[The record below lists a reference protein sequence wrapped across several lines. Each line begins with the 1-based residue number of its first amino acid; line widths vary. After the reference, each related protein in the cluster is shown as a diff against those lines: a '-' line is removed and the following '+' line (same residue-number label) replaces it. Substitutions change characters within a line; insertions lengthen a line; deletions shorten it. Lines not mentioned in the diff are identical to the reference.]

1 MSNSAPFYNLH
12 NSNQLIANE
21 QNYVLDRKLLTVHSE
36 DRDIKKWPNANHFEI
51 ELPESM
57 LNVQSMRLVQIM
69 LPANYYTFSKK
80 LQNTKFSFTVA
91 GCPDEIIDI
100 QEGFYTP
107 TQIAAEVQNKM
118 NDSMQV
124 CLDNSGY
131 AGFQVAYNSVGQNI
145 WIGNELNDFSLNFG
159 TQMTYDFSGCPEP
172 VRWDRYTNWGLPFN
186 LGYERKRYGT
196 VRDASDVTFDYTV
209 PKTLFLDASNGE
221 AFYAE
226 APTSVKILGE
236 KAIYME
242 VDKYNSYDE
251 LYPYSQETS
260 SFYNNDYGGR
270 VKSAFAK
277 IPMTIYPLG
286 ELFDS
291 RNGFLQNLSHY
302 DPPIERIAKLKFKFR
317 YHDGSLVD
325 FQKFPFTFVIEF
337 NQLKNEINKK
347 YNVRI
352 PCTYRL

>member
-1 MSNSAPFYNLH
+1 
-12 NSNQLIANE
+12 
-21 QNYVLDRKLLTVHSE
+21 
-36 DRDIKKWPNANHFEI
+36 
-51 ELPESM
+51 
-57 LNVQSMRLVQIM
+57 M

-80 LQNTKFSFTVA
+80 LQNTKFSFDA
-91 GCPDEIIDI
+91 SGCSETIEIAK
-100 QEGFYTP
+100 GFYSP
-107 TQIAAEVQNKM
+107 SQIAAEVQNKM
-118 NDSMQV
+118 NDAMGV

-131 AGFQVAYNSVGQNI
+131 NAFQVAYNCVSQNI
-145 WIGNELNDFSLNFG
+145 WIGNEINDFSLNFG
-159 TQMTYDFSGCPEP
+159 TQMIYDFSGCPEP
-172 VRWDRYTNWGLPFN
+172 LIWDRYTKWGMPFN

-196 VRDASDVTFDYTV
+196 ISDISDVTFDYTV
-209 PKTLFLDASNGE
+209 PKTLFLDSSNNTNTV
-221 AFYAE
+221 YYSE
-226 APTSVKILGE
+226 APTCVKILGE

-260 SFYNNDYGGR
+260 SFYNNDYGGK

-277 IPMTIYPLG
+277 IPITIYPLG

-317 YHDGSLVD
+317 YHDGTLVD
-325 FQKFPFTFVIEF
+325 FQKFPFTFVVEF